1 MPDLYFYR
9 NPEDI
14 EKEEQAALAA
24 AAKPEETYPQSDW
37 VSSAPEVQQGAS
49 TDWGEQ
55 PATATT
61 DWASDP
67 VGGKVE
73 GFGATTATKEDDW
86 GATNYNKTVGWEA
99 EDTKTSTADWGAST
113 TEGDWGA

>member
-37 VSSAPEVQQGAS
+37 VSSAPETQQGAS

-61 DWASDP
+61 DVSLKNIFDLTIYSASL
-67 VGGKVE
+67 
-73 GFGATTATKEDDW
+73 F
-86 GATNYNKTVGWEA
+86 
-99 EDTKTSTADWGAST
+99 
-113 TEGDWGA
+113 

>member
-1 MPDLYFYR
+1 MLNGICSKQYSILFIFKVLFLRGIISRKSPWDIMPDLYFYR

-14 EKEEQAALAA
+14 EKEEQAAAAA

-55 PATATT
+55 PATTTT
-61 DWASDP
+61 DVSCFKD
-67 VGGKVE
+67 
-73 GFGATTATKEDDW
+73 FCYF
-86 GATNYNKTVGWEA
+86 NFFLF
-99 EDTKTSTADWGAST
+99 
-113 TEGDWGA
+113 